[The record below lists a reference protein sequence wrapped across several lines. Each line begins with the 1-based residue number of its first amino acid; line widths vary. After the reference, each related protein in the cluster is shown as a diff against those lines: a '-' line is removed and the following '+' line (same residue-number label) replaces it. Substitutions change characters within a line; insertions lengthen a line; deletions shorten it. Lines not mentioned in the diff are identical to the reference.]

1 MGDLGKMKPQKFNRA
16 LTLIEIM
23 ISLLLVAIGIIGAMM
38 FRYYSASNARLA
50 DVHAGAGKVG
60 LLVLEGW
67 KGNAGNLSYD
77 PSSDVG
83 PEVLG
88 CPDITIG
95 AIDNGIYPVQLTGG
109 VNTYYYV
116 RLTYSEDVDGDGS
129 DDPGIRKLMVEVT
142 YYGWGSQNNTLPSK
156 TVKIG
161 DFVRT

>member
-1 MGDLGKMKPQKFNRA
+1 MKPQKFNRA

-23 ISLLLVAIGIIGAMM
+23 ISLLIVAIAIVGAMM
-38 FRYYSASNARLA
+38 YRYYSASNARLA

-67 KGNAGNLSYD
+67 KGKAGDLSYD

-88 CPDITIG
+88 CDDITIG
-95 AIDNGIYPVQLTGG
+95 GIDNGVYPVQLTGG
-109 VNTYYYV
+109 VKTYYYV
-116 RLTYSEDVDGDGS
+116 RLTYDEDVDGDGS

-142 YYGWGSQNNTLPSK
+142 YYGRGSQNNTLPSK
-156 TVKIG
+156 TIKVG